1 MPYYYIMLCS
11 YIFIYVETDIL
22 SCQEFCLILLNFYI
36 LGTVQ
41 LSSSTIFSRRY
52 TTFYDSHIYKGDKAC
67 ATDQISRKHRTYLE
81 SYITVDFCPCISIS
95 DLLKVFIYCSL
106 KKNKIKKSVQL
117 TLSVSD
123 IFQICQM
130 CNLQSTLYFLNKLA
144 SKSEKEQFN
153 NSSMI

>member
-11 YIFIYVETDIL
+11 YIFIYVETDVL

-52 TTFYDSHIYKGDKAC
+52 TTFYDSHKYKGDKAC
-67 ATDQISRKHRTYLE
+67 ATDQISRKHRTHLE

-106 KKNKIKKSVQL
+106 KKNKIKK
-117 TLSVSD
+117 
-123 IFQICQM
+123 ICAAHVK
-130 CNLQSTLYFLNKLA
+130 C
-144 SKSEKEQFN
+144 
-153 NSSMI
+153 I